1 MTGID
6 AVTAA
11 MLASRIDSLLEGGVS
26 AGAPATQVGIPTGA
40 ARGAPPTNLPL
51 PAPSPPAPSAQ
62 TALSSV
68 ALTLDAISRHGGDA
82 TPVVVGKL
90 PLLDAPPALV
100 DLLAGDG
107 APAAGAAAQAGGAA
121 ATAANAA
128 GANAAPGTAATA
140 NAAGATGTADG
151 AQAAAPL
158 TPSIAQAAI
167 AALAAALAR
176 SVADSGL
183 FYESHL
189 AQWLAGQRGMA
200 ELAREPQNQL
210 TQAAAREGGA
220 SPGGAAP
227 RGAAADGGGATPAGA
242 GGGAA
247 PDAPSARPPAAGQ
260 FGASG
265 ALAYAS
271 QAAEEGASRLLAATA
286 SQPGAA
292 LGGDA
297 NGANGSAAMAT
308 VNPAT
313 LPLVRQQLDLLATQQ
328 FRWSGEAWPG
338 ARLDWSVEPDAG
350 GTQPGEAPL
359 AWRTR
364 LMLSLPTLGA
374 VDAELVLTGSQLVA
388 RLRAND
394 AGAARLSAHG
404 EALRQ
409 RLQASGLELGGLTI
423 RAVDSVPDPFDSAAS
438 RAAAA
443 AYEQGQAHAQAG
455 AARPAAKQ
463 HDLGDF
469 DDIDEFGFLDDGLW
483 R

>member
-107 APAAGAAAQAGGAA
+107 APAAGA
-121 ATAANAA
+121 
-128 GANAAPGTAATA
+128 NAAPGTAATA

-220 SPGGAAP
+220 AP

-247 PDAPSARPPAAGQ
+247 PDAPSARSPAAGQ

-423 RAVDSVPDPFDSAAS
+423 RAVDSAPDPFDSAAS

>member
-1 MTGID
+1 
-6 AVTAA
+6 
-11 MLASRIDSLLEGGVS
+11 
-26 AGAPATQVGIPTGA
+26 
-40 ARGAPPTNLPL
+40 
-51 PAPSPPAPSAQ
+51 
-62 TALSSV
+62 
-68 ALTLDAISRHGGDA
+68 
-82 TPVVVGKL
+82 
-90 PLLDAPPALV
+90 
-100 DLLAGDG
+100 
-107 APAAGAAAQAGGAA
+107 
-121 ATAANAA
+121 
-128 GANAAPGTAATA
+128 
-140 NAAGATGTADG
+140 
-151 AQAAAPL
+151 
-158 TPSIAQAAI
+158 
-167 AALAAALAR
+167 
-176 SVADSGL
+176 
-183 FYESHL
+183 
-189 AQWLAGQRGMA
+189 
-200 ELAREPQNQL
+200 
-210 TQAAAREGGA
+210 
-220 SPGGAAP
+220 
-227 RGAAADGGGATPAGA
+227 GA

-247 PDAPSARPPAAGQ
+247 PDAPPARSPAAGQ

-271 QAAEEGASRLLAATA
+271 QAADEGASRLLATT

-374 VDAELVLTGSQLVA
+374 VDAELVLTGTQLVA

-409 RLQASGLELGGLTI
+409 RLLASGLELGGLTI

>member
-1 MTGID
+1 
-6 AVTAA
+6 
-11 MLASRIDSLLEGGVS
+11 
-26 AGAPATQVGIPTGA
+26 
-40 ARGAPPTNLPL
+40 
-51 PAPSPPAPSAQ
+51 
-62 TALSSV
+62 
-68 ALTLDAISRHGGDA
+68 
-82 TPVVVGKL
+82 
-90 PLLDAPPALV
+90 
-100 DLLAGDG
+100 
-107 APAAGAAAQAGGAA
+107 
-121 ATAANAA
+121 
-128 GANAAPGTAATA
+128 
-140 NAAGATGTADG
+140 TGTADG

-189 AQWLAGQRGMA
+189 AQWLAGQRGTA
-200 ELAREPQNQL
+200 DLAREPQNQL
-210 TQAAAREGGA
+210 TQAAARDGGA
-220 SPGGAAP
+220 APGGGAAP
-227 RGAAADGGGATPAGA
+227 RGAAPDGGATPAGA

-247 PDAPSARPPAAGQ
+247 PDASPARSPAAGQ

-265 ALAYAS
+265 ALAYAF
-271 QAAEEGASRLLAATA
+271 QAADEGASRLLAATT

-374 VDAELVLTGSQLVA
+374 VDAELVLTGTQLVA

>member
-90 PLLDAPPALV
+90 PLLEAPPALV

-107 APAAGAAAQAGGAA
+107 APAAGAAAQAAGGAA
-121 ATAANAA
+121 PA
-128 GANAAPGTAATA
+128 A

-167 AALAAALAR
+167 AALATALAR

-189 AQWLAGQRGMA
+189 AQWLAGQRGTA

-210 TQAAAREGGA
+210 TQAAARD
-220 SPGGAAP
+220 GGAAP
-227 RGAAADGGGATPAGA
+227 RGAAADGGATPAGA

-247 PDAPSARPPAAGQ
+247 PDAPPARSPAAGQ

-271 QAAEEGASRLLAATA
+271 QAADEGASRLLATT

-374 VDAELVLTGSQLVA
+374 VDAELVLTGTQLVA

-409 RLQASGLELGGLTI
+409 RLLASGLELGGLTI

>member
-1 MTGID
+1 
-6 AVTAA
+6 
-11 MLASRIDSLLEGGVS
+11 
-26 AGAPATQVGIPTGA
+26 
-40 ARGAPPTNLPL
+40 
-51 PAPSPPAPSAQ
+51 
-62 TALSSV
+62 
-68 ALTLDAISRHGGDA
+68 
-82 TPVVVGKL
+82 
-90 PLLDAPPALV
+90 
-100 DLLAGDG
+100 
-107 APAAGAAAQAGGAA
+107 
-121 ATAANAA
+121 
-128 GANAAPGTAATA
+128 
-140 NAAGATGTADG
+140 
-151 AQAAAPL
+151 
-158 TPSIAQAAI
+158 
-167 AALAAALAR
+167 
-176 SVADSGL
+176 
-183 FYESHL
+183 
-189 AQWLAGQRGMA
+189 
-200 ELAREPQNQL
+200 
-210 TQAAAREGGA
+210 
-220 SPGGAAP
+220 
-227 RGAAADGGGATPAGA
+227 AADGGGATPAGA

-247 PDAPSARPPAAGQ
+247 PDAPSARSPAAGQ

-271 QAAEEGASRLLAATA
+271 QAAEEGASRLLAATT

-374 VDAELVLTGSQLVA
+374 VDAELVLTGTQLVA

>member
-1 MTGID
+1 
-6 AVTAA
+6 
-11 MLASRIDSLLEGGVS
+11 
-26 AGAPATQVGIPTGA
+26 
-40 ARGAPPTNLPL
+40 
-51 PAPSPPAPSAQ
+51 
-62 TALSSV
+62 
-68 ALTLDAISRHGGDA
+68 
-82 TPVVVGKL
+82 
-90 PLLDAPPALV
+90 
-100 DLLAGDG
+100 
-107 APAAGAAAQAGGAA
+107 
-121 ATAANAA
+121 
-128 GANAAPGTAATA
+128 
-140 NAAGATGTADG
+140 
-151 AQAAAPL
+151 
-158 TPSIAQAAI
+158 
-167 AALAAALAR
+167 
-176 SVADSGL
+176 
-183 FYESHL
+183 
-189 AQWLAGQRGMA
+189 
-200 ELAREPQNQL
+200 
-210 TQAAAREGGA
+210 
-220 SPGGAAP
+220 
-227 RGAAADGGGATPAGA
+227 
-242 GGGAA
+242 A
-247 PDAPSARPPAAGQ
+247 PDAPSARSPAAGQ

-271 QAAEEGASRLLAATA
+271 QAAEEGASRLLAATT

-374 VDAELVLTGSQLVA
+374 VDAELVLTGTQLVA